1 MFDGT
6 ACGEDL
12 FCPNEPVLRWQMA
25 VWIVRVVDGGDPPQP
40 SEPRFDDVD
49 AGQWW
54 SAHTER
60 MFQLG
65 ITTGCGDGT
74 SFCPFDP
81 VRRSH
86 MAAFLARAFD
96 LAPGPHP
103 GFGDVPFDSWHHD
116 FVIALARS
124 GITKGCGLYAFCPNE
139 NTSRGQMATFLHRAI
154 HRDETGA
161 FSCDFVDHAEGVV
174 SAVFQVHG
182 DGLGSAFRVGG
193 PFDVEEWLTAAHVV
207 ADRRQV
213 TLTNRDVS
221 VEAQVVGVDS
231 ASDVALLRTTGS
243 GAFPLR
249 FGRAE
254 WLKPGADLY
263 AVGYPLHEA
272 SQPTVSRGVLSRV
285 EKDASLARSVISEG
299 TLILTD
305 APINPGNS
313 GGPLVDACG
322 TVIGMNV
329 AGISAV
335 DVEGISWAVAETTLR
350 ERYPDLLDGKGLA
363 SSDPPAASGG
373 TGEYGAWEY
382 FDGEG
387 IWGKYEGY
395 LLPDEDYQS
404 HLYVRCAVEGLIY
417 SPEKYDDVFFST
429 TNLVS
434 NDPDYAAASV
444 AYRFSNEDAV
454 TVDTQFR
461 SNEETE
467 SVIFAEQSFI
477 DDLSETTAG
486 ALYLEVDLDNGGKL
500 YLGFNLSGLDAV
512 VADLDCL

>member
-1 MFDGT
+1 
-6 ACGEDL
+6 
-12 FCPNEPVLRWQMA
+12 MA
-25 VWIVRVVDGGDPPQP
+25 VWIVRVVDGGDPAQP

-74 SFCPFDP
+74 SFCPFGP

-174 SAVFQVHG
+174 GAVFRVHG
-182 DGLGSAFRVGG
+182 DGLGSAFRIGG

-329 AGISAV
+329 AGVSAV
-335 DVEGISWAVAETTLR
+335 DV
-350 ERYPDLLDGKGLA
+350 
-363 SSDPPAASGG
+363 
-373 TGEYGAWEY
+373 
-382 FDGEG
+382 EG

-454 TVDTQFR
+454 TVYTQFW

-467 SVIFAEQSFI
+467 SVIFAAQSFI
-477 DDLSETTAG
+477 DVLSETTAG
-486 ALYLEVDLDNGGKL
+486 ALYLEVDLDNGGRL